1 MKIDI
6 KSENGAAIATLSG
19 EIDHHNAKELR
30 AELDRFI
37 VSAQP
42 RQLAIDF
49 GGITF
54 MDSSG
59 IGLIM
64 GRSKLMKECGGALEV
79 HNPQPYIR
87 RVLKLSGIR
96 PAETVSDAAPG
107 STIRAG
113 DRILV
118 VCGDGHTLAIGALQ
132 PAGKRMTPA
141 ADFLRGHVLPE
152 RFDTEV

>member
-59 IGLIM
+59 IERIV
-64 GRSKLMKECGGALEV
+64 K
-79 HNPQPYIR
+79 IR
-87 RVLKLSGIR
+87 
-96 PAETVSDAAPG
+96 
-107 STIRAG
+107 
-113 DRILV
+113 
-118 VCGDGHTLAIGALQ
+118 
-132 PAGKRMTPA
+132 
-141 ADFLRGHVLPE
+141 
-152 RFDTEV
+152 